1 MVIWSID
8 GMGASLEVHSMS
20 ESWDFKLY
28 CDCELVLDLKG
39 EDGES
44 LFDFDM
50 LEGLLSP
57 L

>member
-28 CDCELVLDLKG
+28 CDCELVLDLEG